1 MLLYFILKMKLI
13 PGKAIIFVNSIERCY
28 RVKLFLEQFTLNT
41 CVLNAELPQ
50 NTRYHIVQ
58 EFNRGVYDYIVATD
72 DANRIQNRTAVTPT
86 GVAAA
91 GELDGLPASAQPGTD
106 VDVDAS
112 SSSST
117 YVLLPMAE
125 AQPPPRKPTPRSQHP
140 SPRPGRHRLPLT
152 GRLLQRASASARAG
166 QATPSLA
173 SLAASTFR
181 TWPSCSTLT
190 FR

>member
-1 MLLYFILKMKLI
+1 MKLI

-125 AQPPPRKPTPRSQHP
+125 AQPPPGS
-140 SPRPGRHRLPLT
+140 RPHEANILPPAP
-152 GRLLQRASASARAG
+152 GAIAC
-166 QATPSLA
+166 P
-173 SLAASTFR
+173 
-181 TWPSCSTLT
+181 
-190 FR
+190 